1 MRGWQRQWLCIA
13 ASAVCLIT
21 WTSPAVADG
30 SAIGQLYAPYVQPLE
45 RELELFWKDETRDDG
60 GIPGNTLSQLGF
72 GTSLFEGVYTEINLS
87 EIDTPQATTNQLELE
102 VIWQLTEQ
110 GEYDS
115 DWGLLL
121 EAETNLD
128 LDINEFSIGVLN
140 QKDWDKISLIT
151 NLVVSYE
158 WGEDVTNELESR
170 LGLQL
175 RYRLKPEFEPMIEV
189 FQGPYTT
196 AIGPGAA
203 GIIRLSPG
211 QQLRWGASVLKGLNS
226 ELDYAVKLELEYEFF

>member
-1 MRGWQRQWLCIA
+1 MARPRGHALRGGLLVVALCLHPGDA
-13 ASAVCLIT
+13 Q
-21 WTSPAVADG
+21 ADG
-30 SAIGQLYAPYVQPLE
+30 SAIQQVYAPYVQPLE
-45 RELELFWKDETRDDG
+45 RELEFFWKDEKRDNG
-60 GIPGNTLSQLGF
+60 GIPGNTLSRLGF

-87 EIDTPQATTNQLELE
+87 EIDTTRATTNQLELE

-151 NLVVSYE
+151 NLVASYE

-170 LGLQL
+170 LGVQL

-211 QQLRWGASVLKGLNS
+211 QQLRWGACVLKGLTP
-226 ELDYAVKLELEYEFF
+226 ELDYAVKFELEYEFF